1 MPIEPK
7 QRNCAIAPPSSPT
20 RASLRPFPSLPAP
33 SITSSFFSPPLS
45 LASPSWHSQP
55 RRDPGGRD
63 CCAAR
68 GMGEQTTHRRHR
80 RHRPQP
86 ALLHSPPPPPPDL
99 QATYM
104 CRSEAVG
111 VFFFPS
117 SSRQDTLPD
126 EWREGGGEARRET
139 GRNKEKDSRHDRRED
154 EPWLR
159 GGPLRCASHPPG
171 RRGARC
177 EDFPFR
183 QVSRLSS

>member
-1 MPIEPK
+1 MPIEPE

-80 RHRPQP
+80 RRRPQP

-111 VFFFPS
+111 VFSPS

-126 EWREGGGEARRET
+126 EWREGGGKARRET

-171 RRGARC
+171 RRGARG